1 MSSENTVLATLFIAG
16 RTPLIPAIQLAAEY
30 LDVDPSRI
38 IGLRL
43 PALPRGASVEV
54 SLVNTQ
60 EHSAAAD
67 VGHVSVSMYSGESVQ
82 YLLDEIPSS
91 DDACCSPSVVYY
103 DVTRYEESE
112 VYEQLPSKMRDYA
125 AMTPV
130 REASIGIFV
139 YFFISVN
146 DGIVIAGMLSNTVD
160 HTSLAILSTANVIA
174 GKIRAEPLQEYSG
187 FVTSILSRGMYCVV
201 YWLILALKL
210 YLNKVS
216 MQELRYVWG
225 AYCPCRRSSTSSDG
239 ESHQLEFES
248 GDAPS
253 THSSCPAIVRFWRN
267 LHGLKY
273 ILLAPLCDVLVELFM
288 FMSQPYL
295 SIVIFSLLQQGTVPF
310 TLLFSLIILTT
321 RYIAL
326 EVLGV
331 LLVIVMAVVSV
342 MVGAHH
348 TSPTSQS
355 AASQTSVLLMS
366 VLCLLAT
373 LFQALSFVLKERMF
387 REYTQLLLS
396 RRGKGGGEEARL
408 DVFAVSS
415 ASNLF
420 SMIWVFPLS
429 LLVESFRTTAD
440 LPIMEHII
448 QMVGQK
454 QTSAAFSS
462 DSVEERRYDVST
474 LKSSSTLTSQRF
486 GTSASDVSV
495 EKPSQNGRRAGVR
508 WVVPGLMLSLAITGT
523 ANAIAGKIR
532 SQPLGEYSGFITS
545 MISQVTYC
553 VVYWIALIIMY
564 LMGKVP
570 LEQLRWTWTAPGRD
584 EYTTRREDL
593 IKPGM
598 RWYRRWWVNVEV
610 WWETLP
616 GCRYTFFAA
625 ISDCLGEI
633 LMFLTQPYL
642 SIVVFNLLQQGM
654 VPFTLVW
661 SLMFLRDRYTFVEV
675 FGVSIVILMALVSVA
690 TSSTSDGSSSVI
702 MAILCLVSTI
712 FQALGFVL
720 KECMFR
726 AYTQYA
732 TRRGRQEVNLNVFVV
747 SSSSN
752 TFGCIWTF
760 PLNVIVEL
768 IRTQGSNIP
777 IMEHFA
783 DGFETLADADGAWQA
798 LVVYLC
804 FNLIYNVNIYMLI
817 SYGSSLLT
825 FVCNKITVPLAAIFS
840 LISWPIIGRSTVTWL
855 EWVTLV
861 IILIG
866 IALFRYGNIM
876 RLKLDVDNA
885 HHENPVLNYV
895 ICLFPMFRH
904 RKSLDDGDSGLQSD
918 KPYTHVV
925 VNWDSITHPWRLF
938 WPKRYVTVDDGSSNE
953 DSKPSNYLSTS
964 TESV

>member
-1 MSSENTVLATLFIAG
+1 MV
-16 RTPLIPAIQLAAEY
+16 
-30 LDVDPSRI
+30 
-38 IGLRL
+38 
-43 PALPRGASVEV
+43 
-54 SLVNTQ
+54 
-60 EHSAAAD
+60 
-67 VGHVSVSMYSGESVQ
+67 
-82 YLLDEIPSS
+82 
-91 DDACCSPSVVYY
+91 
-103 DVTRYEESE
+103 
-112 VYEQLPSKMRDYA
+112 
-125 AMTPV
+125 
-130 REASIGIFV
+130 
-139 YFFISVN
+139 
-146 DGIVIAGMLSNTVD
+146 
-160 HTSLAILSTANVIA
+160 SLAILSTANVIA

-187 FVTSILSRGMYCVV
+187 FVTSILSQGMYCVV
-201 YWLILALKL
+201 YWLILALKF

-225 AYCPCRRSSTSSDG
+225 AYCPRRRSSTTSDS

-248 GDAPS
+248 SDAPS
-253 THSSCPAIVRFWRN
+253 TPSCPAIVRFWRN

-273 ILLAPLCDVLVELFM
+273 IILASLCDVLVELFM

-321 RYIAL
+321 RYIAI

-355 AASQTSVLLMS
+355 AASQTSVVLMS

-396 RRGKGGGEEARL
+396 RRGRGGGEEARL

-440 LPIMEHII
+440 LPIMEHISNGFRTLLTVEGAWQAQVVYLLI
-448 QMVGQK
+448 NLLFNINVYMLVSYGSTLLTFVCMK
-454 QTSAAFSS
+454 VTVPLAALFSLIKWPLIGAATVSPLEWLTLSITLIGIGIFSS

-474 LKSSSTLTSQRF
+474 LKSSSSLTSQRF
-486 GTSASDVSV
+486 GASASDVSV

-570 LEQLRWTWTAPGRD
+570 LEQLRWTWTVPGRD

-798 LVVYLC
+798 LVIYLC

-840 LISWPIIGRSTVTWL
+840 LISWPIIGQSTVTWL

-876 RLKLDVDNA
+876 RSKLDVDNA

-904 RKSLDDGDSGLQSD
+904 RKSFDDGDSGLQSD
-918 KPYTHVV
+918 KPHTHVV

>member
-1 MSSENTVLATLFIAG
+1 MTASSSPVCSLTQSTTRGTAV
-16 RTPLIPAIQLAAEY
+16 RTRYTFCSSSSSSSTIPATSTHGHKL
-30 LDVDPSRI
+30 VV
-38 IGLRL
+38 
-43 PALPRGASVEV
+43 ASLMV
-54 SLVNTQ
+54 
-60 EHSAAAD
+60 
-67 VGHVSVSMYSGESVQ
+67 
-82 YLLDEIPSS
+82 
-91 DDACCSPSVVYY
+91 
-103 DVTRYEESE
+103 
-112 VYEQLPSKMRDYA
+112 
-125 AMTPV
+125 
-130 REASIGIFV
+130 
-139 YFFISVN
+139 
-146 DGIVIAGMLSNTVD
+146 
-160 HTSLAILSTANVIA
+160 SLAILSTANVIA

-187 FVTSILSRGMYCVV
+187 FVTSILSQGMYCVV
-201 YWLILALKL
+201 YWLILALKF
-210 YLNKVS
+210 YFNKVS

-225 AYCPCRRSSTSSDG
+225 AYCPCRRSSSTSSDRG
-239 ESHQLEFES
+239 ESHQPELETNYAS
-248 GDAPS
+248 S
-253 THSSCPAIVRFWRN
+253 TPSCPAVVRFWRN

-273 ILLAPLCDVLVELFM
+273 ILLASLCDVLVELFM

-348 TSPTSQS
+348 TTPTQS
-355 AASQTSVLLMS
+355 AASQTSVVLMS

-440 LPIMEHII
+440 LPIMDHISNGFRTLLTVEGAWQAQVVYLI
-448 QMVGQK
+448 INLLFNINVYMLVSYGSTLLTFVCMKVTVPLAALFSLIKWPLIGAATVSPFEWLTLSITLIGIGVFRYGNVVITFPTSLVRMVGQK
-454 QTSAAFSS
+454 QTSATFSS
-462 DSVEERRYDVST
+462 HGVGERSPDIST
-474 LKSSSTLTSQRF
+474 LKSSSNSTSQRF
-486 GTSASDVSV
+486 GTTASDISE
-495 EKPSQNGRRAGVR
+495 EKGSQNSRGGGAVR

-553 VVYWIALIIMY
+553 VVYWIALVIMY

-593 IKPGM
+593 IRPGM
-598 RWYRRWWVNVEV
+598 RWYRRWWVNVGV

-840 LISWPIIGRSTVTWL
+840 LISWPIIGQGTVTWL

-876 RLKLDVDNA
+876 RSKLGVDNA

-895 ICLFPMFRH
+895 ICLFPMFRR
-904 RKSLDDGDSGLQSD
+904 RKSIDDGDSDLQSD
-918 KPYTHVV
+918 KPHTHVV
-925 VNWDSITHPWRLF
+925 VNWDSITHLWRLF
-938 WPKRYVTVDDGSSNE
+938 WPKRYVTVDDASSNE